1 MDDLTRVANGSES
14 RLGKST
20 MEEYVVVGRGGD
32 FREVVLKK
40 LWMRTMSSRFSRP
53 ENSHGRQCCS
63 SFSGV
68 GCLFKDSSLWNVGYI
83 TDSLVVAA

>member
-40 LWMRTMSSRFSRP
+40 LGVVDANHVKPLFATRKFAWSTVLLIVLW
-53 ENSHGRQCCS
+53 GR
-63 SFSGV
+63 
-68 GCLFKDSSLWNVGYI
+68 LFV
-83 TDSLVVAA
+83 